1 MKIKDGFMLRTV
13 ADSTVVVPYSEAVD
27 FNGMITLNRT
37 GAFIWKQLQTE
48 TTRDELIALLIKEYS
63 IDEPPRPQEPILSSS
78 ALARKDFWNNRW
90 RITIRLHLARLFR
103 SQS

>member
-63 IDEPPRPQEPILSSS
+63 IDGATAAAGADSFI
-78 ALARKDFWNNRW
+78 K
-90 RITIRLHLARLFR
+90 RLGEEGFLE
-103 SQS
+103 

>member
-63 IDEPPRPQEPILSSS
+63 IDKATAAAGADSFI
-78 ALARKDFWNNRW
+78 K
-90 RITIRLHLARLFR
+90 RLGEEGFLE
-103 SQS
+103 

>member
-63 IDEPPRPQEPILSSS
+63 IDEATAAAGVDSFI
-78 ALARKDFWNNRW
+78 K
-90 RITIRLHLARLFR
+90 RLGEEGFLE
-103 SQS
+103 

>member
-48 TTRDELIALLIKEYS
+48 TTRDELIALLIKEYY
-63 IDEPPRPQEPILSSS
+63 IDEATAAAGADSFV
-78 ALARKDFWNNRW
+78 K
-90 RITIRLHLARLFR
+90 RLGEEGFLE
-103 SQS
+103 

>member
-48 TTRDELIALLIKEYS
+48 TTRAELIALLIKEYS
-63 IDEPPRPQEPILSSS
+63 IDEATAAAGSDSFI
-78 ALARKDFWNNRW
+78 K
-90 RITIRLHLARLFR
+90 RLGEEGFLE
-103 SQS
+103 

>member
-48 TTRDELIALLIKEYS
+48 TTRDELSALLIKEYS
-63 IDEPPRPQEPILSSS
+63 SDEATADAGADSFI
-78 ALARKDFWNNRW
+78 K
-90 RITIRLHLARLFR
+90 RLGEEGFLE
-103 SQS
+103 

>member
-1 MKIKDGFMLRTV
+1 MKIKDGVMLRTV

-63 IDEPPRPQEPILSSS
+63 IDEATAGADSFI
-78 ALARKDFWNNRW
+78 K
-90 RITIRLHLARLFR
+90 RLGEEGFLE
-103 SQS
+103 

>member
-63 IDEPPRPQEPILSSS
+63 IDEATATAGADSFI
-78 ALARKDFWNNRW
+78 K
-90 RITIRLHLARLFR
+90 RLGEEGFLE
-103 SQS
+103 

>member
-13 ADSTVVVPYSEAVD
+13 ADSTVVVPYSAAVD

-48 TTRDELIALLIKEYS
+48 TTRDELIALLI
-63 IDEPPRPQEPILSSS
+63 IDEATAAAGADSFI
-78 ALARKDFWNNRW
+78 K
-90 RITIRLHLARLFR
+90 RLGEEGFLE
-103 SQS
+103 